1 MEENSIQ
8 LIQRTLDGEESA
20 FSILVQKY
28 QKRIHALVWQKIGD
42 YHIAE
47 DITQEA
53 FLKAY
58 NKLPT
63 LKNHKQFDGWLY
75 VIANRLCINWMKRN
89 KTSVQSIEDTPVE
102 EIEKSF
108 YAHHDLEQRKMENT
122 MHNRSIVKKL
132 LAKLP
137 ENERAV
143 LTYYYLGE
151 MTTQEISKL
160 LGVSVNTIKSS
171 LRRARNRLKAEEK
184 LLITET
190 LGGLQLS
197 TDLSES
203 IMRQIGDMKPVP
215 PVAKPVLPWAAFGT
229 AAMLIMLLL
238 GAMNQYIVHFQ
249 KPYNFDAL
257 SEPTIEIVDLP
268 ISIDIVSKPAVR
280 SKIGRGVTNSSS
292 EGAGTMI
299 SDDVLAAN
307 AQEDGLNSSV
317 VQWTQA
323 NGPQGSPEF
332 NIFATSENNIH
343 AVSSTGIYRLTKDG
357 TAWMNINANAPIS
370 TFQAPITEHGGTLYS
385 VNTNTIFASTDGGET
400 WDRFCDRPNG
410 DAVGLIVR
418 DKTQELNSQAS
429 FTMYLALQDEGVFRS
444 ADAGRKWIPLNDGL
458 TGKRISAVAAI
469 GNSVFIGTNQGLYR
483 LNLGVWDQLPVDPL
497 KTVHSM
503 AVFENN
509 LYVVTGSE
517 SLSRESLDSNS
528 LKKMSRRIY
537 HSADSGSTWVEIT
550 PKDKSFSTGIS
561 FDGPTKISAAD
572 KTLLVLGVPA
582 FRSIDG
588 GQTWT
593 NLGID
598 INLLPS
604 NNSSVLAVNENTFY
618 KVGLS
623 GILRTTD
630 GGNTWHPFTNG
641 MVGTKVR
648 DLVAFNNRLYL
659 YTGTGF
665 FKSVDDGNS
674 WEEVRIDYGEFTPK
688 PTSNGDQ
695 PVNYFNDSKLIIVN
709 NVLYGII
716 PQGEELRIFRLRPG
730 DGVFSMVQGIS
741 SPNLWASGEDA
752 KGTNFSDAEGQLK
765 SGGFA
770 VDGDTFYIEYM
781 RKLLKWTPGSTDA
794 IDTGLTDTDKHID
807 DALDR
812 GFKIAA
818 SAETVYVGKRDGK
831 LFQSIDG
838 GNSWQDVT
846 PNILS
851 SSSQIKDIIF
861 VGSTVY
867 VATDIGVLTSGD
879 GERWSLLTD
888 TDNIGTP
895 IIIDRFAMEGSS
907 FYGAGGKGVYSL
919 DSRGRWEQILANIP
933 DKVISLSASHDKL
946 YIGTE
951 KLGIFHTSLE
961 EDAPE
966 IKTASVQEAQ

>member
-1 MEENSIQ
+1 MEKNTIQ
-8 LIQRTLDGEESA
+8 LIQRILDGEEEA

-28 QKRIHALVWQKIGD
+28 QKRIHALAWQKIGD

-47 DITQEA
+47 EITQDT

-58 NKLPT
+58 KKLPT

-75 VIANRLCINWMKRN
+75 VIAARLCINWMKRN
-89 KTSVQSIEDTPVE
+89 KTLVQSIEDTPVE

-108 YAHHDLEQRKMENT
+108 YEHHESEQRKMKNT
-122 MHNRSIVKKL
+122 MHNRSIVEKL

-190 LGGLQLS
+190 LRGLQLS

-203 IMRQIGDMKPVP
+203 IMRQIGDMKPTP

-238 GAMNQYIVHFQ
+238 GAMNQYIAHFQ

-268 ISIDIVSKPAVR
+268 ISIDIVSKPVVR
-280 SKIGRGVTNSSS
+280 SRIGRSVTNSSS
-292 EGAGTMI
+292 EGAGTMV
-299 SDDVLAAN
+299 SDDVSAAN
-307 AQEDGLNSSV
+307 VQENALKPSV

-323 NGPQGSPEF
+323 NGPQGSPLF

-357 TAWMNINANAPIS
+357 TAWMNISANVPIS

-385 VNTNTIFASTDGGET
+385 VNTNEIFASTDGGET
-400 WDRFCDRPNG
+400 WNRFCDRPNG
-410 DAVGLIVR
+410 DAVGLIIR
-418 DKTQELNSQAS
+418 DKTQERNSQEH
-429 FTMYLALQDEGVFRS
+429 FIMYLALQDEGVFRS
-444 ADAGRKWIPLNDGL
+444 TDAGKKWLPLNDGV

-469 GNSVFIGTNQGLYR
+469 GDSVFIGTNRGLYR
-483 LNLGVWDQLPVDPL
+483 LNLGVWNQLPVDPL

-509 LYVVTGSE
+509 LYVVTGPNF
-517 SLSRESLDSNS
+517 LSPEPLESNS
-528 LKKMSRRIY
+528 PNKMSRQIF
-537 HSADSGSTWVEIT
+537 HSADSGSTWREIT
-550 PKDKSFSTGIS
+550 LKDKSFIRRPS
-561 FDGPTKISAAD
+561 FEGPTKIMAAD

-582 FRSIDG
+582 FRSRDG

-593 NLGID
+593 NLGFD

-604 NNSSVLAVNENTFY
+604 NNSSVIAVNENTFY
-618 KVGLS
+618 KVGPS

-630 GGNTWHPFTNG
+630 SGDSWHSSMNG
-641 MVGTKVR
+641 MVRTKVQ
-648 DLVAFNNRLYL
+648 DLVAFNNRLYV

-665 FKSVDDGNS
+665 FKSTDDGNS

-688 PTSNGDQ
+688 STSNGVQ
-695 PVNYFNDSKLIIVN
+695 HVNYFSGSKLIIAN

-716 PQGEELRIFRLRPG
+716 PKGKELRIFRLRTD
-730 DGVFSMVQGIS
+730 DGVFLMVNRIS
-741 SPNLWASGEDA
+741 SLKLWTSGEDA
-752 KGTNFSDAEGQLK
+752 IDTNFSDAERQPNF
-765 SGGFA
+765 GGFA
-770 VDGDTFYIEYM
+770 VSSKTFYTEYK
-781 RKLLKWTPGSTDA
+781 RRLFKWAPGSPDV

-818 SAETVYVGKRDGK
+818 SAETVYVGKRDGS

-838 GNSWQDVT
+838 GSSWRDVT
-846 PNILS
+846 PNIPS
-851 SSSQIKDIIF
+851 SFSQIKDIIF
-861 VGSTVY
+861 VGSTVH

-879 GERWSLLTD
+879 GEHWSLLTG
-888 TDNIGTP
+888 NSGTH

-907 FYGAGGKGVYSL
+907 FYGAGDKGVYSL
-919 DSRGRWEQILANIP
+919 SSRGRWEQILANIP

-951 KLGIFHTSLE
+951 KRGIFHTSLE
-961 EDAPE
+961 EDRPE
-966 IKTASVQEAQ
+966 VRTAAGK